1 MPAETRGSVRQRKAA
16 AVRAEQEPTP
26 RVVELNTS
34 DDEEEFIKNGTGP
47 LQQEPRPKPT
57 PKARVKADDD
67 EYSPWLDVLRV
78 LTFLVLAGVG
88 LSYLISNG
96 TTFGLDK
103 LAKHPPKYFRKDW
116 WTEQFKTP
124 LQLTPAELSAYDGS
138 DPEKP
143 IYLAINGTIYDVSAN
158 RRTYG
163 PGGSYHVF
171 AGVDAARGFVTGCF
185 ADDRTADLRGIEEM
199 HIPRD
204 DPEVDSLYTAAD
216 LEALKVRERAE
227 AEQKVRDQ
235 LSHWVN
241 FFARSPKYPHVG
253 TVKREPGWLDK
264 EPLKPLCEQAQKGR
278 PKRKAPETN

>member
-16 AVRAEQEPTP
+16 AVRAEQDPNP
-26 RVVELNTS
+26 RVVELNTD
-34 DDEEEFIKNGTGP
+34 DDEEEFIKNGSTGP

-57 PKARVKADDD
+57 PKARVKNDDE
-67 EYSPWLDVLRV
+67 EYSPWVDVLRV

-88 LSYLISNG
+88 LSYLISSG

-103 LAKHPPKYFRKDW
+103 LAKHPPKYFQKAW
-116 WTEQFKTP
+116 WEEQFKTP
-124 LQLTPAELSAYDGS
+124 LQLTLSELSAYDGS

-185 ADDRTADLRGIEEM
+185 ADDRTADLGGGLGRALVAGEWNSAIYPPLAAAVGSADKHLPKDRTRGISRIE
-199 HIPRD
+199 
-204 DPEVDSLYTAAD
+204 
-216 LEALKVRERAE
+216 
-227 AEQKVRDQ
+227 
-235 LSHWVN
+235 
-241 FFARSPKYPHVG
+241 
-253 TVKREPGWLDK
+253 
-264 EPLKPLCEQAQKGR
+264 
-278 PKRKAPETN
+278 APELRQP